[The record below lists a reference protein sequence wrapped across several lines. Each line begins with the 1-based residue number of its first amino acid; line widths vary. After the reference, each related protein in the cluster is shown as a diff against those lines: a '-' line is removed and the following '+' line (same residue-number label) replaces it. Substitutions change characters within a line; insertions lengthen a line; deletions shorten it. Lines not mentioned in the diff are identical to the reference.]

1 MCYKPMRINELV
13 VKAIANPARTLAPKS
28 ARKHKNLQKK
38 GQLVNFVGY
47 LKPMIN

>member
-1 MCYKPMRINELV
+1 MYYKSMTVNKLATKV
-13 VKAIANPARTLAPKS
+13 VPNLARSQGPKS

>member
-1 MCYKPMRINELV
+1 MPLTGITY
-13 VKAIANPARTLAPKS
+13 
-28 ARKHKNLQKK
+28 KNLQKK